1 MKKKVAGFLALLLAA
16 SMMLGG
22 CSGQAIDYT
31 AEAASVDGVSIP
43 LGELNFYL
51 RYQQVEMQSMYGTY
65 FGEDFMNQD
74 LTGSGSVYGE
84 TVRDSVLEMLE
95 ELYVIEA
102 HAEELDVALDED
114 DESAISEAAL
124 TFLASND
131 SDTLSLMSADEE
143 TVTHVLELLRLQVKV
158 YNYLATTIDTEVDEE
173 EAAQK
178 CITYVSAS
186 TAGTTD
192 DDGNTVDLTDEELEE
207 IRTELET
214 IRDEAEESGDLS
226 TAAEDHDLSAVTTT
240 YGSSDETLDEN
251 LKAAADEL
259 SDGEYADIV
268 EGDGYYY
275 LVYMESTYDEDATQT
290 EIESILEEREQAA
303 YDDWLDAL
311 VEAAEIVVNDS
322 VVGQLNFERIFTEKA
337 EEETTE
343 DETSEEETEEESS
356 DDAEETVEE
365 DEEET
370 VEEDASAEEAEAEE
384 SEE

>member
-1 MKKKVAGFLALLLAA
+1 MKKKTACLTALLLAA

-22 CSGQAIDYT
+22 CSGSTIDYT

-43 LGELNFYL
+43 LAELNFYL
-51 RYQQVEMQSMYGTY
+51 RYQQVEMQYMYASY
-65 FGEDFMNQD
+65 FGDDFMNQD
-74 LTGSGSVYGE
+74 LTGTGSVYGE
-84 TVRDSVLEMLE
+84 TIRDSVLEMLE
-95 ELYVIEA
+95 DFYVIEA
-102 HAEELDVALDED
+102 NAEELGVSLDED
-114 DESAISEAAL
+114 DESAVSEAAL
-124 TFLASND
+124 AFLAAND

-143 TVTHVLELLRLQVKV
+143 TVTHVLELIRLQVKV

-178 CITYVSAS
+178 RITYVSSS

-192 DDGNTVDLTDEELEE
+192 DDGNTVDLTDEELEA

-226 TAAEDHDLSAVTTT
+226 TAAEDHELSATTTT
-240 YGSSDETLDEN
+240 YGASDETLDED

-259 SDGEYADIV
+259 SDGEFSDIV

-311 VEAAEIVVNDS
+311 LEEAEIVVNDS
-322 VVGQLNFERIFTEKA
+322 VVAQLDFERIFTVKT
-337 EEETTE
+337 EEETE
-343 DETSEEETEEESS
+343 EEETSEEETGEDTAEDEEDESAE
-356 DDAEETVEE
+356 DAAEEDAAAEET
-365 DEEET
+365 
-370 VEEDASAEEAEAEE
+370 EAEE

>member
-1 MKKKVAGFLALLLAA
+1 MKKKTACLTVLMLAA
-16 SMMLGG
+16 SLLLGG

-31 AEAASVDGVSIP
+31 AEAVSVDGVSVP
-43 LGELNFYL
+43 LAELNFYL
-51 RYQQVEMQSMYGTY
+51 RYQQVEMQSMYATY
-65 FGEDFMNQD
+65 FGDDFMNQD
-74 LTGSGSVYGE
+74 LTGTGSVYGE
-84 TVRDSVLEMLE
+84 TIRDSVLEMLE
-95 ELYVIEA
+95 EFYVIEA
-102 HAEELDVALDED
+102 HADELGVSLDED
-114 DESAISEAAL
+114 DESAIAEAVE
-124 TFLASND
+124 TFLAAND

-178 CITYVSAS
+178 CITYVSYS

-192 DDGNTVDLTDEELEE
+192 DDGNTVDLTDEELDE

-226 TAAEDHDLSAVTTT
+226 TAAEDHELSAVTTT

-259 SDGEYADIV
+259 SDGEFADIV
-268 EGDGYYY
+268 EGEGYYY

-290 EIESILEEREQAA
+290 EIESILEEREQEA
-303 YDDWLDAL
+303 YSDWLDAL
-311 VEAAEIVVNDS
+311 VEEAEIVVNDS
-322 VVGQLNFERIFTEKA
+322 VVDQLSFERIFTEK
-337 EEETTE
+337 TE
-343 DETSEEETEEESS
+343 DETSEEGTEEETTE
-356 DDAEETVEE
+356 DTAAE
-365 DEEET
+365 
-370 VEEDASAEEAEAEE
+370 EE

>member
-1 MKKKVAGFLALLLAA
+1 MKKKMACLIALMLTA

-22 CSGQAIDYT
+22 CSGSTIDYT
-31 AEAASVDGVSIP
+31 AEAVSVDGVSIP
-43 LGELNFYL
+43 LAELNFYL
-51 RYQQVEMQSMYGTY
+51 RYQQVEMQSMYATY
-65 FGEDFMNQD
+65 FGDDFMNQD
-74 LTGSGSVYGE
+74 LTGTGSVYGE

-95 ELYVIEA
+95 EFYVIEA
-102 HAEELDVALDED
+102 HADELGVSLDED
-114 DESAISEAAL
+114 DESAIAEAVE
-124 TFLASND
+124 TFLAAND

-178 CITYVSAS
+178 CITYVSYS

-192 DDGNTVDLTDEELEE
+192 DDGNTVDLTDEELDE

-226 TAAEDHDLSAVTTT
+226 TAAEDHELSAVTTT

-259 SDGEYADIV
+259 SDGEFADIV

-290 EIESILEEREQAA
+290 EIESILEEREQEA
-303 YDDWLDAL
+303 YSDWLDAL
-311 VEAAEIVVNDS
+311 VEEAEIVVNDS
-322 VVGQLNFERIFTEKA
+322 VIEKLNFERIFTEK
-337 EEETTE
+337 T
-343 DETSEEETEEESS
+343 
-356 DDAEETVEE
+356 
-365 DEEET
+365 EEET
-370 VEEDASAEEAEAEE
+370 VEDDAEAATDETVEDDAEESTEEEAAAEEAETEE